1 VCAFSSGR
9 ARSSVLGVRPSA
21 LIRSRVSGPRCQVP
35 GTGVDP
41 TPKAGYRG
49 PSGGTGHRIRCSAF
63 GSRPSAWTKHA
74 GRSHLPRPSSLH
86 GRGPDTEHR
95 RPSRKRAHGVCILHP
110 ASCILHLAYPMCG
123 FFEDRWLV
131 PGSRSRAPGTWDP
144 GPDQR
149 RGPDTE
155 HRRPSRKARYRKT
168 RTQGLH
174 PVSEGRIP
182 STEPE
187 GQEAIRGCGRSH
199 PFLG

>member
-21 LIRSRVSGPRCQVP
+21 LIRSQVP
-35 GTGVDP
+35 GTRHRSRSNAEG
-41 TPKAGYRG
+41 RI
-49 PSGGTGHRIRCSAF
+49 PSTRDRAGGTGYRIRCSAF

-74 GRSHLPRPSSLH
+74 GRSHLPCPLSLH

-110 ASCILHLAYPMCG
+110 ASCILHPASCILHPYI
-123 FFEDRWLV
+123 
-131 PGSRSRAPGTWDP
+131 RSRVPDTWDP
-144 GPDQR
+144 IPGTKSTPR
-149 RGPDTE
+149 AG
-155 HRRPSRKARYRKT
+155 YRAP
-168 RTQGLH
+168 R
-174 PVSEGRIP
+174 
-182 STEPE
+182 TEPE

>member
-49 PSGGTGHRIRCSAF
+49 PSRGYRVPDSVFGLRFSAF
-63 GSRPSAWTKHA
+63 GLDEACGKVASPSPLIPPWPRA
-74 GRSHLPRPSSLH
+74 GYRTPKTESETRIRGLH
-86 GRGPDTEHR
+86 PTSCILY
-95 RPSRKRAHGVCILHP
+95 PASCILHP
-110 ASCILHLAYPMCG
+110 ASCILHPYI
-123 FFEDRWLV
+123 
-131 PGSRSRAPGTWDP
+131 RSRVPDTWDP
-144 GPDQR
+144 IPGTKSTPR
-149 RGPDTE
+149 
-155 HRRPSRKARYRKT
+155 ARYQAPR
-168 RTQGLH
+168 
-174 PVSEGRIP
+174 
-182 STEPE
+182 TEPE

>member
-1 VCAFSSGR
+1 MGAVGRSRAVRQSGDQAVR
-9 ARSSVLGVRPSA
+9 LSVLG
-21 LIRSRVSGPRCQVP
+21 IRLPAMEN
-35 GTGVDP
+35 T
-41 TPKAGYRG
+41 T
-49 PSGGTGHRIRCSAF
+49 F
-63 GSRPSAWTKHA
+63 
-74 GRSHLPRPSSLH
+74 PRPSPLVEPGTRYRVPGVRYRMRSDAED
-86 GRGPDTEHR
+86 RT
-95 RPSRKRAHGVCILHP
+95 PSPATGKRAPRV
-110 ASCILHLAYPMCG
+110 CILHLAYPMCG

-155 HRRPSRKARYRKT
+155 NRRPSRKARYRKT